1 MEFSTS
7 REHRYA
13 FVLTEIIA
21 GNKRGER
28 PCLGWRTLVQLILA
42 LSMQNI
48 PGVVEQCLA
57 LLLEKQKLRKT
68 YRTMQGPNR
77 FSTSR
82 ETRHVEALVSLKLV
96 LSICTL
102 NSLNE

>member
-1 MEFSTS
+1 MEFPTS
-7 REHRYA
+7 REHRYT
-13 FVLTEIIA
+13 FGLTVIIA
-21 GNKRGER
+21 GNRRGER

-42 LSMQNI
+42 LSMQKI

-57 LLLEKQKLRKT
+57 LLLENQKLRKT
-68 YRTMQGPNR
+68 YRTMLSPNR

-82 ETRHVEALVSLKLV
+82 ETRLVGALVSLKLV

-102 NSLNE
+102 NSLN